1 MAYALRLPQPTDNW
15 ARVLLAPFLIFVA
28 TATDRNYQT
37 DLWHHLARGRAIVA
51 EGRMLDDDRFT
62 YTIPGRHF
70 QDCNWG
76 WQVLSYRLYEVGGL
90 PLVQVV
96 NSLVLAAAMGVLVA
110 LARRRSGSLVVAS
123 AVCVCAFFG
132 LWQLLLIRPQT
143 FSLLLFVLLYAALEG
158 SQRNRLWLLAAPVL
172 LALWVNSHGGF
183 PVGLILIGCYVLA
196 AAVEGGLAAHAE
208 GRRPLA
214 GALSRSWP
222 WALCLAASLAATL
235 ANPYGWRVYQYVLL
249 TASTASSRRIDE
261 WLPPGLNLLVGKV
274 WVLSLLALLAL
285 LARSGRRPAWR
296 EVVLVCCFLPLACGS
311 VRMVAWWLLV
321 SAPILAVQV
330 VAAWPKVVELDAG
343 GRQPTRGAAVACGV
357 LLFAAV
363 LSLPWLERVNPV
375 LLLPGR
381 AHRVESDLQAVAE
394 QLAARDDTRRVFT
407 RFEWGE
413 YLGWGLAPRHT
424 VFMDGRIEI
433 FPDEVWARYSA
444 VTRGRGD
451 WEDILASY
459 GVDCLLLDTSGYHGE
474 LLPQVER
481 SPRWR
486 RVLEQ
491 GNAVLFVRQP
501 DGNELAAAGGAGE
514 RPAQ

>member
-1 MAYALRLPQPTDNW
+1 MAGTLRLPRPTDNW
-15 ARVLLAPFLIFVA
+15 ARALLAPFLIFVA

-37 DLWHHLARGRAIVA
+37 YLWHHLARGRAIVA

-62 YTIPGRHF
+62 YTIPGQPF

-76 WQVLSYRLYEVGGL
+76 WQVLTFRLYELGGL

-110 LARRRSGSLVVAS
+110 LARRRSGSLLVAS
-123 AVCVCAFFG
+123 AVCVFAFFG

-158 SQRNRLWLLAAPVL
+158 SQRNRLWLLAAPPL

-183 PVGLILIGCYVLA
+183 PVGLALVGCYALA
-196 AAVEGGLAAHAE
+196 AAIGERTEDRGQRTDRLSSVLC
-208 GRRPLA
+208 PLSS
-214 GALSRSWP
+214 GAKRSWP
-222 WALCLAASLAATL
+222 WALCLAACVLATF
-235 ANPYGWRVYQYVLL
+235 ANPYGWRVYQYVLQ
-249 TASTASSRRIDE
+249 TASRASSRRIDE

-285 LARSGRRPAWR
+285 VARSGRRPAWR
-296 EVVLVCCFLPLACGS
+296 EVMLVCCFLAAACGS

-321 SAPILAVQV
+321 SAPILAAQV
-330 VAAWPKVVELDAG
+330 VAAWPKVVDLDAG
-343 GRQPTRGAAVACGV
+343 GKQPTRGAAVACGV

-363 LSLPWLERVNPV
+363 LSLPWLERLNPV
-375 LLLPGR
+375 LRLPGR
-381 AHRVESDLQAVAE
+381 AHRTESDLQAVAE
-394 QLAARDDTRRVFT
+394 RLAARDDTRRVFT

-501 DGNELAAAGGAGE
+501 EGSQLAA
-514 RPAQ
+514 R